1 MIVTTETGD
10 NQFQFSMY
18 TKYFGLKE
26 PGFSIT
32 PDPRFLY
39 LSEDHREALAHLL
52 YGAGEGGGFVLLTGE
67 VGTGKT
73 TICRTFLEQLPQE
86 VDVALILNPPLTVP
100 DLLYAICE
108 EFGIPVSATIESPR
122 VLVARLNRYLL
133 EAHARNRR
141 PVLLID
147 EAQNLSPDVLEQ
159 IRLLTNLET
168 HTHKLL
174 QIFLVGQPE
183 LRDLLD
189 TRELRQISQRI
200 TARYHLLPLSR
211 RETSNYV
218 AHRLAV
224 AGIERALF
232 TSGALKRVHELSG
245 GIPRIINIL
254 CDRALLGAYA
264 TRRQVVNRR
273 IVNKAAAELRE
284 KRPSTNFN
292 KPLSG
297 LILFFLLAGGG
308 VLLYS
313 WKEGLVPGDPVVPAA
328 AIITPPETAASE
340 QGIDPVPPAAPAES
354 EEVPAVAEEAE
365 PVDEAPVITA
375 DPVNTA
381 DPVEQPDLESMLISE
396 PTGMKELLA
405 LWGLEPTEA
414 DVLEDPCGYALTQ
427 GLRCRKSRGG
437 WEKIVHYN
445 RPVLIELGK
454 ENGASYA
461 LVTGLGS
468 QYAKLRRDGASTEIP
483 LLEITPRWQGDFL
496 FLWKTPPGG
505 DILIGPGSTGAEVH
519 WLYKNLSRNTDSE
532 SGSTFVDLFDSALR
546 ESVLDFQRRRGLQ
559 PDGIAGPE
567 TIIELNTVGGS
578 PEIPR
583 LQQTR

>member
-1 MIVTTETGD
+1 
-10 NQFQFSMY
+10 MY

-26 PGFSIT
+26 PAFSIT

-73 TICRTFLEQLPQE
+73 TVCRTFLEQLPQA
-86 VDVALILNPPLTVP
+86 VDVALILNPPRTVP

-108 EFGIPVSATIESPR
+108 EFGIPVSIATESPR
-122 VLVARLNRYLL
+122 ELMAKLNRYLL
-133 EAHARNRR
+133 EAHARIRR

-147 EAQNLSPDVLEQ
+147 EAQNLGPDVLEQ

-183 LRDLLD
+183 LRDQLA

-211 RETSNYV
+211 RETSDYV

-224 AGIERALF
+224 AGVERALF
-232 TSGALKRVHELSG
+232 TGGALKRVHKLSG

-264 TRRQVVNRR
+264 TRRPVVNRR
-273 IVNKAAAELRE
+273 IVNKAAGELME
-284 KRPSTNFN
+284 KRSRANFN
-292 KPLSG
+292 KPLTG
-297 LILFFLLAGGG
+297 TVLLFLLVGGG

-313 WKEGLVPGDPVVPAA
+313 WKESTVPDDTVLPAA
-328 AIITPPETAASE
+328 ATTVLPETAVSE
-340 QGIDPVPPAAPAES
+340 QRIETVPPPAES
-354 EEVPAVAEEAE
+354 GKSEEAPAAAEESDM
-365 PVDEAPVITA
+365 VDGAPEDSVDPVITA
-375 DPVNTA
+375 EPA
-381 DPVEQPDLESMLISE
+381 KQPDLESMSMSE
-396 PTGMKELLA
+396 LTGMKELLA
-405 LWGLEPTEA
+405 LWGLEPKEPGS
-414 DVLEDPCGYALTQ
+414 LEDPCSYALTR
-427 GLRCRKSRGG
+427 GLRCRKSMGG
-437 WEKIVHYN
+437 WKKIGRYN
-445 RPVLIELGK
+445 RPVLIELEDKQGS
-454 ENGASYA
+454 SYA
-461 LVTGLGS
+461 LVTGLGP
-468 QYAKLRRDGASTEIP
+468 QYAQLSRGGASTVIP
-483 LLEITPRWQGDFL
+483 LLTITPRWQGRFL

-519 WLYKNLSRNTDSE
+519 WLYKTLSRHT
-532 SGSTFVDLFDSALR
+532 GAAMKSTFVDRFDDVLR
-546 ESVLDFQRRRGLQ
+546 ESVLRFQRQRGLEA
-559 PDGIAGPE
+559 DGLAGPE

-578 PEIPR
+578 PDIPR
-583 LQQTR
+583 LEQTR

>member
-1 MIVTTETGD
+1 
-10 NQFQFSMY
+10 MY

-86 VDVALILNPPLTVP
+86 VDVALILNPALTVP

-108 EFGIPVSATIESPR
+108 EFGIPLSITTESPR
-122 VLVARLNRYLL
+122 ALVAKLNRYLL

-147 EAQNLSPDVLEQ
+147 EAQNLSPEVLEQ

-200 TARYHLLPLSR
+200 TARYHLLPLSW

-232 TSGALKRVHELSG
+232 TRGALKRVHKLSG
-245 GIPRIINIL
+245 GIPRIINII

-264 TRRQVVNRR
+264 TRKPVVNRR
-273 IVNKAAAELRE
+273 IVTKAAGELRE
-284 KRPSTNFN
+284 KRSSTNYN
-292 KPLSG
+292 KLLSG
-297 LILFFLLAGGG
+297 LVLFFLLTGGG

-313 WKEGLVPGDPVVPAA
+313 WKESLLPVDSVLPAVA
-328 AIITPPETAASE
+328 TKALPETVGAE
-340 QGIDPVPPAAPAES
+340 KGIDSGPPADPGES
-354 EEVPAVAEEAE
+354 KEVPAVTEEEKA
-365 PVDEAPVITA
+365 VDEVPEIIVDPVKTA
-375 DPVNTA
+375 DPVK
-381 DPVEQPDLESMLISE
+381 QPDLESMLMNE

-405 LWGLEPTEA
+405 LWGLEPKA
-414 DVLEDPCGYALTQ
+414 PNSRKDLCSYALTQ

-437 WEKIVHYN
+437 WKKIGRYN

-454 ENGASYA
+454 GQGRSYA

-468 QYAKLRRDGASTEIP
+468 QYAKLSKGGASAEIP
-483 LLEITPRWQGDFL
+483 LLTITPRWHEGFL

-519 WLYKNLSRNTDSE
+519 WLYKTLSGNTGSATE
-532 SGSTFVDLFDSALR
+532 SSFVDRFDSALR
-546 ESVLDFQRRRGLQ
+546 ESVQHFQRQRGLE
-559 PDGIAGPE
+559 PDGLAGPE
-567 TIIELNTVGGS
+567 TIIELNTTDGS

-583 LQQTR
+583 LEQTH

>member
-224 AGIERALF
+224 AGI
-232 TSGALKRVHELSG
+232 
-245 GIPRIINIL
+245 
-254 CDRALLGAYA
+254 
-264 TRRQVVNRR
+264 
-273 IVNKAAAELRE
+273 
-284 KRPSTNFN
+284 
-292 KPLSG
+292 
-297 LILFFLLAGGG
+297 
-308 VLLYS
+308 
-313 WKEGLVPGDPVVPAA
+313 
-328 AIITPPETAASE
+328 
-340 QGIDPVPPAAPAES
+340 
-354 EEVPAVAEEAE
+354 
-365 PVDEAPVITA
+365 
-375 DPVNTA
+375 
-381 DPVEQPDLESMLISE
+381 
-396 PTGMKELLA
+396 
-405 LWGLEPTEA
+405 
-414 DVLEDPCGYALTQ
+414 
-427 GLRCRKSRGG
+427 
-437 WEKIVHYN
+437 
-445 RPVLIELGK
+445 
-454 ENGASYA
+454 
-461 LVTGLGS
+461 
-468 QYAKLRRDGASTEIP
+468 
-483 LLEITPRWQGDFL
+483 
-496 FLWKTPPGG
+496 
-505 DILIGPGSTGAEVH
+505 
-519 WLYKNLSRNTDSE
+519 
-532 SGSTFVDLFDSALR
+532 
-546 ESVLDFQRRRGLQ
+546 
-559 PDGIAGPE
+559 
-567 TIIELNTVGGS
+567 
-578 PEIPR
+578 
-583 LQQTR
+583 

>member
-1 MIVTTETGD
+1 
-10 NQFQFSMY
+10 MY
-18 TKYFGLKE
+18 TEYFGLKE

-39 LSEDHREALAHLL
+39 LSDDHREALAHLL

-73 TICRTFLEQLPQE
+73 TVCRTFLEQLPQE
-86 VDVALILNPPLTVP
+86 VDVALILNPALTVP

-108 EFGIPVSATIESPR
+108 EFGIPVLGTAESPR
-122 VLVARLNRYLL
+122 ALVTKLNRYLL

-147 EAQNLSPDVLEQ
+147 EAQNLSPEVLEQ

-200 TARYHLLPLSR
+200 TARYHLLPLTR

-218 AHRLAV
+218 VHRLAV

-232 TSGALKRVHELSG
+232 TRGALRRVHKLSG
-245 GIPRIINIL
+245 GIPRIINTL

-264 TRRQVVNRR
+264 TRRPVVNRR
-273 IVNKAAAELRE
+273 IVTKAAGELRE
-284 KRPSTNFN
+284 KRSSTNYS
-292 KPLSG
+292 KPLIG
-297 LILFFLLAGGG
+297 LVIIFLLAGGG

-313 WKEGLVPGDPVVPAA
+313 WKESLLPGDSVAPAVATRTLPETAGADKGIGLVPPTDP
-328 AIITPPETAASE
+328 
-340 QGIDPVPPAAPAES
+340 GES
-354 EEVPAVAEEAE
+354 KEVPAVTEEVKT
-365 PVDEAPVITA
+365 VDEAPEIFVDPVKTA
-375 DPVNTA
+375 DPVK
-381 DPVEQPDLESMLISE
+381 QPDLENMLISE
-396 PTGMKELLA
+396 LTGMKALLA
-405 LWGLEPTEA
+405 LWGLEPKQSNS
-414 DVLEDPCGYALTQ
+414 LKNPCSYALTQ

-437 WEKIVHYN
+437 WKKIKHYD

-454 ENGASYA
+454 GEGRSYA

-468 QYAKLRRDGASTEIP
+468 QYAKLSKDGASAEIP
-483 LLEITPRWQGDFL
+483 LLTITPRWNGDFV

-505 DILIGPGSTGAEVH
+505 DILIGPGSTGAEVQ
-519 WLYKNLSRNTDSE
+519 WLYKTLSRIN
-532 SGSTFVDLFDSALR
+532 GSATKSSFVDRFDAALH
-546 ESVLDFQRRRGLQ
+546 ESVQLFQRQRGLT
-559 PDGIAGPE
+559 PDGLAGPE
-567 TIIELNTVGGS
+567 TIIELNTTVGS

-583 LQQTR
+583 LEQTR

>member
-1 MIVTTETGD
+1 
-10 NQFQFSMY
+10 MY
-18 TKYFGLKE
+18 TNYFGLKE
-26 PGFSIT
+26 PVFSIT

-86 VDVALILNPPLTVP
+86 VDVALILNPALTVP

-108 EFGIPVSATIESPR
+108 EFGIPVSDTAESPR
-122 VLVARLNRYLL
+122 VLVAKLNRYLL

-183 LRDLLD
+183 LRELLD

-211 RETSNYV
+211 RDTSNYV

-224 AGIERALF
+224 AGIERSLF
-232 TSGALKRVHELSG
+232 TGGALKRVHKLSG

-264 TRRQVVNRR
+264 TRRPVVNRR
-273 IVNKAAAELRE
+273 IVNKAAGELGE
-284 KRPSTNFN
+284 KRSSINYN
-292 KPLSG
+292 KLLSG
-297 LILFFLLAGGG
+297 LVLFLLLTGGG
-308 VLLYS
+308 ALLYS
-313 WKEGLVPGDPVVPAA
+313 WKESPVPGDSVSPAA
-328 AIITPPETAASE
+328 TTKTLPETAGAE
-340 QGIDPVPPAAPAES
+340 KGIDSVTTADPDESKQVAAVT
-354 EEVPAVAEEAE
+354 EEGERA
-365 PVDEAPVITA
+365 DEAPEIIVDPVKTA
-375 DPVNTA
+375 DPVK
-381 DPVEQPDLESMLISE
+381 QPDLESMLMNE
-396 PTGMKELLA
+396 PSGMRELLA
-405 LWGLEPTEA
+405 LWGQEPKEPNSR
-414 DVLEDPCGYALTQ
+414 EDPCSYALTQ
-427 GLRCRKSRGG
+427 GLRCRKSSGG
-437 WEKIVHYN
+437 WKKIGRYN

-454 ENGASYA
+454 GQGRGYA

-468 QYAKLRRDGASTEIP
+468 QYAALSKGGVSAEIP
-483 LLEITPRWQGDFL
+483 LLTITPRWDGGFL

-519 WLYKNLSRNTDSE
+519 WLYNTLSRINGSE
-532 SGSTFVDLFDSALR
+532 TESTFVDRFDPALG
-546 ESVLDFQRRRGLQ
+546 ESVQHFQRQRGLE
-559 PDGIAGPE
+559 PDGLAGPE
-567 TIIELNTVGGS
+567 TIIELNTVDGS

-583 LQQTR
+583 LEQTR

>member
-1 MIVTTETGD
+1 
-10 NQFQFSMY
+10 MY

-26 PGFSIT
+26 PVFSIT

-52 YGAGEGGGFVLLTGE
+52 YGTGEGGGFVLLTGE

-86 VDVALILNPPLTVP
+86 VDVALILNPALTVP

-108 EFGIPVSATIESPR
+108 EFGIPVSNTTESPR
-122 VLVARLNRYLL
+122 VLVAKLNRYLL

-147 EAQNLSPDVLEQ
+147 EAQNLSSDVLEQ

-174 QIFLVGQPE
+174 QVFLVGQPE

-211 RETSNYV
+211 RDTSNYV

-224 AGIERALF
+224 AGIARPLF
-232 TSGALKRVHELSG
+232 TSGALKRVHKLSG

-264 TRRQVVNRR
+264 TRRPVVNRH
-273 IVNKAAAELRE
+273 IVNKAAGELRE
-284 KRPSTNFN
+284 KRASINYN

-297 LILFFLLAGGG
+297 LVLFLLLTGGG
-308 VLLYS
+308 ALLYS
-313 WKEGLVPGDPVVPAA
+313 WKESPVPGHSVLPAGA
-328 AIITPPETAASE
+328 TKTLPETAGAE
-340 QGIDPVPPAAPAES
+340 EGIDSALPADPGES
-354 EEVPAVAEEAE
+354 KEVAVVTEDGETA
-365 PVDEAPVITA
+365 DEAPEIIV
-375 DPVNTA
+375 DPVKTA
-381 DPVEQPDLESMLISE
+381 DPVEQPDFESMLMNE
-396 PTGMKELLA
+396 LTGMKELLA
-405 LWGLEPTEA
+405 LWGLEPIESNSG
-414 DVLEDPCGYALTQ
+414 EDPCSYVLTQ
-427 GLRCRKSRGG
+427 GLRCRKSKGD
-437 WEKIVHYN
+437 WKKIGRYN

-454 ENGASYA
+454 GQGRGYA

-468 QYAKLRRDGASTEIP
+468 QYAELSKGGVSAEIP
-483 LLEITPRWQGDFL
+483 LLTITSSWDGGFL
-496 FLWKTPPGG
+496 FLWKPPPGG

-519 WLYKNLSRNTDSE
+519 WLYKTLSRNNGSE
-532 SGSTFVDLFDSALR
+532 TESTFVDRFDPALR
-546 ESVLDFQRRRGLQ
+546 ESVQHFQRQRGLA
-559 PDGIAGPE
+559 PDGLAGPE
-567 TIIELNTVGGS
+567 TIIELNTVDGS

-583 LQQTR
+583 LEQTR